1 MSFELSNRLFSP
13 RMEIVVRQEK
23 ISFFSGNENLS
34 IIHIS
39 DIHLWYS
46 TSILTKIKT
55 IITSNNPDLILL
67 TGDYYDTPKG
77 AYNFRDFLSNISQSY
92 LVVFIKGNHDKIYG
106 TRISKLLLDIS
117 NCFSVEND
125 VFKFK
130 SRQGNIYN
138 ITSWNNKQNLPNDKK
153 ETNIVLIHN
162 PEKIITKELTNI
174 KLILAGHLHGGQL
187 IFFKTKNNSNFPGCL
202 LYKHCADRKQI
213 KETTLIVSRGLGD
226 TFPIRL
232 NCPKEI
238 VKIYIE

>member
-1 MSFELSNRLFSP
+1 
-13 RMEIVVRQEK
+13 MEIAERQEK
-23 ISFFSGNENLS
+23 INFFDGNENLS

-46 TSILTKIKT
+46 TSILEKIKKT
-55 IITSNNPDLILL
+55 IISNNPDLIIL

-77 AYNFRDFLSNISQSY
+77 AINFRGFLYNISQTY
-92 LVVFIKGNHDKIYG
+92 TVVFIKGNHDTIYG
-106 TRISKLLLDIS
+106 TKISNLLLDIP
-117 NCFSVEND
+117 NCFSVENEL
-125 VFKFK
+125 FKYK

-138 ITSWNNKQNLPNDKK
+138 ITSWRNKQNLPNNKTEK
-153 ETNIVLIHN
+153 NIVLIHN
-162 PEKIITKELTNI
+162 PEKINTKELTNI
-174 KLILAGHLHGGQL
+174 QLILAGHLHGGQF

-226 TFPIRL
+226 TFPFRL

-238 VKIYIE
+238 VKINIE